1 MSHVGKTLLIFL
13 ALSALLYLA
22 LCALLYAK
30 QRALIY
36 FPETTRVA
44 VAQTDLSI
52 ERNGAVLRGWVVN
65 PGRPGAIL
73 YFGGNGESIEL
84 NRSDFA
90 LHFPECSTYLMAYR
104 GYGASDGQPSQDA
117 LFGDALAIYDYVRQR
132 HPGGSITVIGRS
144 LGSGIAS
151 YLASQRPIDRLVLV
165 TPFDSLADVGQTHYP
180 LFPVRW
186 LVRDRYESF
195 RYLPQHSG
203 PLMVIRAPND
213 AVIPARHTD
222 RLIAELPRKPEVVG
236 FPQADH
242 NNLSSDPRYWRSLS
256 AFVLGQPATANRP
269 GSR

>member
-1 MSHVGKTLLIFL
+1 MLSKTLLIFL
-13 ALSALLYLA
+13 AISALLYMA

-36 FPETTRVA
+36 FPEATRVA
-44 VAQTDLSI
+44 AAQTDISI
-52 ERNGAVLRGWVVN
+52 DRGDAVLRGWVVN
-65 PGRPGAIL
+65 PGRQRVIL
-73 YFGGNGESIEL
+73 YFGGNGESVEL

-90 LHFPECSTYLMAYR
+90 QHFPECSTYLIAYR
-104 GYGASDGQPSQDA
+104 GYGASEGQPSQDA
-117 LFGDALAIYDYVRQR
+117 LFADALAIHDHVRQR
-132 HPGGSITVIGRS
+132 HPQAPIAVIGRS

-151 YLASQRPIDRLVLV
+151 YLASQRPVDRLVLV

-195 RYLPQHSG
+195 HYLPQYSG

-222 RLIAELPRKPEVVG
+222 RLIAELPRKPEIVE

-242 NNLSSDPRYWRSLS
+242 NNLSEDPHYWRSLR
-256 AFVLGQPATANRP
+256 AFVQATTVGTN
-269 GSR
+269 

>member
-1 MSHVGKTLLIFL
+1 MTAVGKTLLIFL

-36 FPETTRVA
+36 FPEETRVSA
-44 VAQTDLSI
+44 EQTDI
-52 ERNGAVLRGWVVN
+52 GIDRGDAVLRGWLVN
-65 PGRPGAIL
+65 PGRTSAIL
-73 YFGGNGESIEL
+73 YFGGNGESVEL
-84 NRSDFA
+84 NRADFA
-90 LHFPECSTYLMAYR
+90 LHFPEYSTYLIAYR

-117 LFGDALAIYDYVRQR
+117 LFADALAIYDHVRQR
-132 HPGGSITVIGRS
+132 HPEGSIAVIGRS

-151 YLASQRPIDRLVLV
+151 YLASQRPVDRLALV

-195 RYLPQHSG
+195 RYLPQHPG
-203 PLMVIRAPND
+203 ALMVIRASND

-222 RLIAELPRKPEVVG
+222 RLIAELPRKPEIVG

-242 NNLSSDPRYWRSLS
+242 NNLSSDPRYWRSLA
-256 AFVLGQPATANRP
+256 AFVRPAAGAN
-269 GSR
+269 

>member
-1 MSHVGKTLLIFL
+1 VVGKALLIFL
-13 ALSALLYLA
+13 ALAALLYLA
-22 LCALLYAK
+22 LCVLLYSK
-30 QRALIY
+30 QRSLIY

-44 VAQTDLSI
+44 AAQTDISI
-52 ERNGAVLRGWVVN
+52 DRGDAVLRGWVAN
-65 PGRPGAIL
+65 PGRAGAIL
-73 YFGGNGESIEL
+73 YFGGNGESVEL
-84 NRSDFA
+84 NRGDFVR
-90 LHFPECSTYLMAYR
+90 HFPAHSTYLLAYR

-117 LFGDALAIYDYVRQR
+117 LFADALAVYDHVRQR
-132 HPGGSITVIGRS
+132 HPQGPIAVIGRS

-151 YLASQRPIDRLVLV
+151 YLASQRPVDRLILV

-195 RYLPQHSG
+195 RYLPQHPG
-203 PLMVIRAPND
+203 ALMVIRAPND

-222 RLIAELPRKPEVVG
+222 RLLAELARKPEVVG

-256 AFVLGQPATANRP
+256 AFVHGPDTTNR
-269 GSR
+269 